1 MIVAQVTLGRYT
13 LEVYLLQMPL
23 PSAKYTD
30 IRWGMATFGHIGR
43 SWGLATCVVPSAKV
57 QQTCP
62 PVYLAQVTSV

>member
-30 IRWGMATFGHIGR
+30 IRWGMATLVILVGAG
-43 SWGLATCVVPSAKV
+43 GLRLV
-57 QQTCP
+57 
-62 PVYLAQVTSV
+62 